1 MNTSILPYLEIK
13 DLIVKKGN
21 TIILEI
27 SSLKL
32 YQGEI
37 LAIIG
42 PNGAG
47 KTTLINS
54 LSLLEKPIKGEIFFK
69 GERINSKKNR
79 FDFRRRIGVVFQDP
93 LLFNTTVYNNVASGL
108 KFRGIGSKEIK
119 KRVYEVLEYLRISHL
134 ANRSAKKLSGGEACR
149 VSLARAFV
157 LKPEILFLDEPFSS
171 LDPPTRETLLSD
183 LEWIIHKTQT
193 TTIFSTHDCSEAI
206 RLANRIAV
214 MNKGRILQIGL
225 TEEVINFPK
234 DEFIANFVGAET
246 ILPCRVIKKKEEGF
260 IATISGQEIEATGE
274 ANLNE
279 EVILCIRPENVILS
293 IDPLD
298 KKTLSARNIFQ
309 GVIKKIIP
317 LGYYFKVSLDCGF
330 PLVTYITKYSMESLA
345 LKEGK
350 RITAHFKATAVHVI
364 RKRKTN

>member
-119 KRVYEVLEYLRISHL
+119 KRV
-134 ANRSAKKLSGGEACR
+134 
-149 VSLARAFV
+149 
-157 LKPEILFLDEPFSS
+157 
-171 LDPPTRETLLSD
+171 
-183 LEWIIHKTQT
+183 
-193 TTIFSTHDCSEAI
+193 
-206 RLANRIAV
+206 
-214 MNKGRILQIGL
+214 
-225 TEEVINFPK
+225 
-234 DEFIANFVGAET
+234 
-246 ILPCRVIKKKEEGF
+246 
-260 IATISGQEIEATGE
+260 
-274 ANLNE
+274 
-279 EVILCIRPENVILS
+279 
-293 IDPLD
+293 
-298 KKTLSARNIFQ
+298 
-309 GVIKKIIP
+309 
-317 LGYYFKVSLDCGF
+317 
-330 PLVTYITKYSMESLA
+330 
-345 LKEGK
+345 
-350 RITAHFKATAVHVI
+350 
-364 RKRKTN
+364 